1 MNVKE
6 LFDLK
11 GKVAIVTGGGRGI
24 GLRMAEGLAEAGA
37 NIVLCSRKVQACQK
51 AAEDLARL
59 GVKSLALA
67 CDVKSTKEIQAVV
80 DETLRTFDRLDILV
94 NNSGSNWGATP
105 EEYPLEGWQKVMDTN
120 INGLFLFS
128 QIAGR
133 AMIRQKSGSIIN
145 ITSIMGI
152 VGTEAEVADAIA
164 YSASKGAVIAFTKD
178 LAAKWAKYN
187 IRVNAIAPGW
197 FPTDMT
203 HWVLDQH
210 RDRIIGHIP
219 MRRYGEGE
227 ELKGA
232 AVFLGSEA
240 STYVTGVI
248 LPVDGGYLTI

>member
-1 MNVKE
+1 MNGKE
-6 LFDLK
+6 MFDLK

-24 GLRMAEGLAEAGA
+24 GLKMAEGLAEAGA
-37 NIVLCSRKVQACQK
+37 NIVLCSRKAQACQK

-59 GVKSLALA
+59 GVKTLAQG
-67 CDVKSTKEIQAVV
+67 CDVKSAKEIQAVV

-94 NNSGSNWGATP
+94 NNSGTNWGAAP

-133 AMIRQKSGSIIN
+133 AMIRQQSGSIIN

-203 HWVLDQH
+203 HWVLDHH
-210 RDRIIGHIP
+210 RDRIIHHIP

-232 AVFLGSEA
+232 AVFLGSQA